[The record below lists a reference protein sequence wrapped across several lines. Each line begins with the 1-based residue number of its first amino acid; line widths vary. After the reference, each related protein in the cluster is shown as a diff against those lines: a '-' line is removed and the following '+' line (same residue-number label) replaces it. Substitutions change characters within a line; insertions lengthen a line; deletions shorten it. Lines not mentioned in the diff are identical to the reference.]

1 MTTTFFFQAL
11 SAFLLFSA
19 IAFVLLLVREKKYS
33 RAKIDEIIRNAAA
46 QTLDAERR
54 NRLTLNISSTVGSV
68 MLIKAVIPQILDLL
82 ADHFKP
88 AEVRLMDYLGK
99 NEFCVLFPNNREE
112 KISGQTGILELCGT
126 SGFLPPGSPLSP
138 LLAFKSENEAFQY
151 NLPIINDDRFAGNL
165 ILANKERLNPVDQ
178 RFLGNLVPVLTAA
191 LRNKRMA
198 DRFDSAVDWRVRD
211 HLMAGSTR
219 PAGELREAGI
229 LFVDIVGFT
238 TQAENLPPEKIVSF
252 LNEFFARCQKSVKSH
267 NGLINKFLG
276 DGFMAIFGAPRDD
289 PDYADSLLET
299 GMSILEEAVRLAEV
313 AKSYGMSNFAVAIGG
328 ETGSVLAGTVGSA
341 DRMEYTL
348 IGDTVNVASRL
359 EGLTR
364 FFGVRFLA
372 GESLQKKASN
382 WQFRNLGRIKPKGKS
397 HALNI
402 FEVLGHKDS
411 ISQEKIDEISQFE
424 KALSLYQTRN
434 FKEALDAWATAGKED
449 PAVKWYRAR
458 ANENISDP
466 PAENWDGSEI
476 FRSK

>member
-1 MTTTFFFQAL
+1 MIFFQAL
-11 SAFLLFSA
+11 SVFLFFIALALAFS
-19 IAFVLLLVREKKYS
+19 LVREKKTS
-33 RAKIDEIIRNAAA
+33 RGKIDAIIRNATA

-68 MLIKAVIPQILDLL
+68 VLIKAMIPQILDLL
-82 ADHFKP
+82 SDHFKP
-88 AEVRLMDYLGK
+88 AEVRLVDCLGK
-99 NEFCVLFPNNREE
+99 NEYCVLFPNNKEE
-112 KISGQTGILELCGT
+112 KISGKRGILEMCGT
-126 SGFLPPGSPLSP
+126 SGFLPPGNPLTP
-138 LLAFKSENEAFQY
+138 LLAIKSENQAFQY
-151 NLPIINDDRFAGNL
+151 NLPIISDDRFSGNL
-165 ILANKERLNPVDQ
+165 VLANRERLNAVDQ

-211 HLMAGSTR
+211 HLMAGSKR

-252 LNEFFARCQKSVKSH
+252 LNEFFSRCQECVNRN

-289 PDYADSLLET
+289 PDYAISLLET
-299 GMSILEEAVRLAEV
+299 GISILEEAVKLAEV
-313 AKSYGMSNFAVAIGG
+313 ARSYGMSNFTVSLGG
-328 ETGSVLAGTVGSA
+328 ETGNVLAGTVGSA

-372 GESLQKKASN
+372 GEALRKKADG
-382 WQFRNLGRIKPKGKS
+382 WYFRNLGRIKPKGKAN
-397 HALNI
+397 ALNI
-402 FEVLGHKDS
+402 FEVLGPRDS
-411 ISQEKIDEISQFE
+411 ISQEKIDEIARFE
-424 KALSLYQTRN
+424 KALSLYKACHFR
-434 FKEALDAWATAGKED
+434 EALDAWTTERED

-458 ANENISDP
+458 ANENILNP

>member
-1 MTTTFFFQAL
+1 M
-11 SAFLLFSA
+11 
-19 IAFVLLLVREKKYS
+19 
-33 RAKIDEIIRNAAA
+33 
-46 QTLDAERR
+46 
-54 NRLTLNISSTVGSV
+54 
-68 MLIKAVIPQILDLL
+68 
-82 ADHFKP
+82 
-88 AEVRLMDYLGK
+88 
-99 NEFCVLFPNNREE
+99 
-112 KISGQTGILELCGT
+112 
-126 SGFLPPGSPLSP
+126 PPGNTLSP
-138 LLAFKSENEAFQY
+138 LLAFRAENETFQY
-151 NLPIINDDRFAGNL
+151 NLPIISDDRFAGNL
-165 ILANKERLNPVDQ
+165 VLANRERLNNVDQ

-238 TQAENLPPEKIVSF
+238 TQAESLPPEKIVSF
-252 LNEFFARCQKSVKSH
+252 LNDFFSRCQECVKSH

-289 PDYADSLLET
+289 PSYAVSLLET
-299 GMSILEEAVRLAEV
+299 GMSILGEAVKLSEI
-313 AKSYGMSNFAVAIGG
+313 AKSYGMSNFTVAIGG

-372 GESLQKKASN
+372 GESLQKKAGG
-382 WQFRNLGRIKPKGKS
+382 WHFRNLGRIKPKGKT

-402 FEVLGHKDS
+402 FEVLGPEGS
-411 ISQEKIDEISQFE
+411 VPREKIDESARFE
-424 KALSLYQTRN
+424 KALHLYQSRN
-434 FKEALDAWATAGKED
+434 FTEALEIWDSSEKDD
-449 PAVKWYRAR
+449 PAIKWYRTR
-458 ANENISDP
+458 AHENIVDP